1 MPPNFPIKRFA
12 GSDRKVDAA
21 EFGDSCG
28 RSIPCG
34 FPCCSHKIRDMFCKR
49 CIASARDPVQ
59 NGCMISHRVFLFP
72 AVALIA
78 LASLS
83 WSSAED
89 QAGESAS
96 ESKGFRFLGGDPQDG
111 RRAFTTLNCIA
122 CHSVKGVDLKEP
134 SGERL
139 TDLVLARE
147 TRFVKRYEDIILAI
161 TNPRHVITEQY
172 RKILTDAELQGGIDP
187 LMPDLTKDMS
197 AEQLIDLTAFLHSVY
212 AEELPAYGKEE
223 GE

>member
-1 MPPNFPIKRFA
+1 
-12 GSDRKVDAA
+12 
-21 EFGDSCG
+21 
-28 RSIPCG
+28 
-34 FPCCSHKIRDMFCKR
+34 
-49 CIASARDPVQ
+49 
-59 NGCMISHRVFLFP
+59 MISHLVFLFS

-78 LASLS
+78 LVST
-83 WSSAED
+83 SSGFAEE
-89 QAGESAS
+89 QAGESAP
-96 ESKGFRFLGGDPQDG
+96 ESKGFRFRGGDPQDG
-111 RRAFTTLNCIA
+111 RRAFSTLNCIA

-139 TDLVLARE
+139 INLELALE

-172 RKILTDAELQGGIDP
+172 GKILTDAELQGGIDP

-212 AEELPAYGKEE
+212 AEELPDYGKEE
-223 GE
+223 G